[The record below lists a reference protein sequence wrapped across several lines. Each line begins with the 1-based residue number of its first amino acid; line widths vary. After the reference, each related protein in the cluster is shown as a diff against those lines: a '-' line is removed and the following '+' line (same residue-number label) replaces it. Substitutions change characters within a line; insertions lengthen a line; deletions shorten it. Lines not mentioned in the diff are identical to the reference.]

1 MSSPE
6 RALVRALTFVVVSLS
21 LLPAQATIPV
31 PSDGSD
37 GAFAPSANVQID
49 LSQAV
54 TGSWDQDNA
63 ANTGKG
69 VFDAAKWAVVFKY
82 SSVNIPTG
90 VTVTFKNHPSG
101 APVVWLVQDTVTVM
115 TSAVIDL
122 NGANGN
128 SAGGFAQPGPGGFR
142 GGSAGSAS
150 SEPPAGFG
158 PGGGTRL
165 GYYDYYGQGS
175 YATRYNVDGAGAI
188 YGNAQ
193 VIPLIGGSGGSG
205 SLYNSAYQG
214 GGAGG
219 GAILIAAGN
228 TLTVNGT
235 IKADGGTGYTTSGS
249 GGAVR
254 LIADTIT
261 ANTAARVYARSL
273 NSTLGFTGGEG
284 RIRIEAN
291 TFTGSLNCTP
301 NASIVNLIGTP
312 PVYWPPSNIPAVTI
326 AKIAGADTPSD
337 PWALLSDPD
346 HYSTINTVQPIV
358 VQINAT
364 NVPLDW
370 NVGLRIVPFVGK
382 DSTVLATT
390 VRGDETASVCEAT
403 ITPKMG
409 VSSLQV
415 RAYKP

>member
-1 MSSPE
+1 MSS
-6 RALVRALTFVVVSLS
+6 LVRAIARTVPLVVVSLVIF
-21 LLPAQATIPV
+21 PVRATIPV

-54 TGSWDQDNA
+54 TGNWDQDNT

-69 VFDAAKWAVVFKY
+69 VFDPAKWAVVFKY
-82 SSVNIPTG
+82 SSVSIPTG

-101 APVVWLVQDTVTVM
+101 APVVWLVQDTVIVN

-128 SAGGFAQPGPGGFR
+128 TSGGFAQPGPGGFR

-150 SEPPAGFG
+150 SEPPGGFG

-165 GYYDYYGQGS
+165 GSYDYYGQGS
-175 YATRYNVDGAGAI
+175 YATRYNVGGAGAV

-205 SLYNSAYQG
+205 GSYQSTFQG

-235 IKADGGTGYTTSGS
+235 IKADGGTGYTTCGS

-254 LIADTIT
+254 LIADTLA

-273 NSTLGFTGGEG
+273 NSSIGFSGGEG

-291 TFTGSLNCTP
+291 NFTGSLNCTP
-301 NASIVNLIGTP
+301 GASIVNLIGTP
-312 PVYWPPSNIPAVTI
+312 PVYWPPSNIPSVTI
-326 AKIAGADTPSD
+326 AKIAGGNTPAD

-346 HYSTINTVQPIV
+346 HYSTISTVQPIV
-358 VQINAT
+358 VQINAA

-370 NVGLRIVPFVGK
+370 NVGLRVVPFVGK
-382 DSTVLATT
+382 DSMVLATK
-390 VRGDETASVCEAT
+390 VSGDESASVWEAT